1 MENTDACPV
10 AYQKPNGE
18 ERNIYLQRNPD
29 APAGNWARGG
39 TMNHKPPPHHQRLHR
54 LPKDLQQALHDLPK
68 PLQNAVHDA
77 VAACKPQ
84 HAPRLYVHDWLEELY
99 HEAIKAAWEAN
110 RRYDPSKGCLL
121 YSWGLRVIGQQLQA
135 FCERVWGAVRHE
147 CAYPCDEE
155 TGEEVEF
162 PDERAWEAMEEGLL
176 VSAVREA
183 LHELGGLDEQIGV
196 WYLFDE
202 LSEREIAKRLGRSQK
217 AVNKRLQKIKKYLRE
232 RFRGGG

>member
-1 MENTDACPV
+1 
-10 AYQKPNGE
+10 
-18 ERNIYLQRNPD
+18 
-29 APAGNWARGG
+29 
-39 TMNHKPPPHHQRLHR
+39 MNHKPPPHRQRLHR
-54 LPKDLQQALHDLPK
+54 LPQDLQQALHDLPK

-84 HAPRLYVHDWLEELY
+84 YTPRLYAHDWQEELY

-110 RRYDPSKGCLL
+110 QRYDPNRGCLL

-183 LHELGGLDEQIGV
+183 LHALGGLDEQIGV
-196 WYLFDE
+196 WYLIE
-202 LSEREIAKRLGRSQK
+202 GWSEREIAERLGMSQP
-217 AVNKRLQKIKKYLRE
+217 AVCKRLQRIVAYVRWQVGAE
-232 RFRGGG
+232 GIVGGGKKGRKKG

>member
-1 MENTDACPV
+1 MS
-10 AYQKPNGE
+10 
-18 ERNIYLQRNPD
+18 
-29 APAGNWARGG
+29 
-39 TMNHKPPPHHQRLHR
+39 HKPPPSFKWLHR
-54 LPKDLQQALHDLPK
+54 LPQDLQQALHDLPK

-84 HAPRLYVHDWLEELY
+84 HAPRLYTHDWLEELY

-110 RRYDPSKGCLL
+110 QRYDPSKGCLL

-135 FCERVWGAVRHE
+135 FCERAWGAVRHE

-176 VSAVREA
+176 VSEVRVA
-183 LHELGGLDEQIGV
+183 LHELGGLDEQIGL
-196 WYLFDE
+196 WYLIE
-202 LSEREIAKRLGRSQK
+202 GMSEREIAERLGMSQQAISKRLKGIVGHVRRHMGI
-217 AVNKRLQKIKKYLRE
+217 ADIA
-232 RFRGGG
+232 GGGKKGRKKG